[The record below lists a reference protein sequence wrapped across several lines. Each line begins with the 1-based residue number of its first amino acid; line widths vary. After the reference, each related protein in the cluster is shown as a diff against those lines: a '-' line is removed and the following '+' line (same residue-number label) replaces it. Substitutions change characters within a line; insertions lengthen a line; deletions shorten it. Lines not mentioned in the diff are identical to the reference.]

1 MIPGRLRGGPWVIGA
16 NVLLLVLLFAEARLV
31 PIGGAAG
38 TMGGAAGMAPGSG
51 LSLSGIWSS
60 DIVLV
65 ATGLLFLGLGFLLPL
80 HAGLLN
86 LAIHGEFLAGF
97 VVGSLLSRNTALV
110 PSAQA
115 GLGLLAGALAGGV
128 AGLVVAWLKRKF
140 AIHEILSGLL
150 LGAAMIP
157 VAHAFG
163 STPTAPPSLTIPLGS
178 LAERIPWAPSLHL
191 HPNFILAWGILL
203 LVLGIVFAFLI
214 SHILRASVR
223 GFDLRAVG
231 ANPLAAVAAG
241 VDVDGVQTTVM
252 AIGGACAG
260 LTGALQLWTNPAL
273 ALARWPFPIG
283 FAGLTVALVGG
294 GYLRGAVV
302 SAALLAVWL
311 GLPGIRT
318 ALEDP
323 AWAAV
328 SALLLVLPILWIL
341 PRQEPDQG
349 APRAIWRTRHREPL

>member
-1 MIPGRLRGGPWVIGA
+1 VIPGRCRGGPWVLGA
-16 NVLLLVLLFAEARLV
+16 NALLLVLLFAEARLV
-31 PIGGAAG
+31 PMAGAG
-38 TMGGAAGMAPGSG
+38 VSG
-51 LSLSGIWSS
+51 LAPDAGFSLRGIWSG
-60 DIVLV
+60 DIVLI

-97 VVGSLLSRNTALV
+97 VVGSLLSRSTDLV

-115 GLGLLAGALAGGV
+115 GLGLLAGALAGGLT
-128 AGLVVAWLKRKF
+128 GLVVAWLKRKF

-163 STPTAPPSLTIPLGS
+163 AAPTAPPSLTIPLGS
-178 LAERIPWAPSLHL
+178 LAERIPWGPSLHL
-191 HPNFILAWGILL
+191 HPSFVLAWGILL
-203 LVLGIVFAFLI
+203 LVLGIVFAFLT
-214 SHILRASVR
+214 SRMLRTSVR
-223 GFDLRAVG
+223 GFELRQVG
-231 ANPLAAVAAG
+231 ANPLAAVASG

-260 LTGALQLWTNPAL
+260 LTGALQLWTNPAA

-294 GYLRGAVV
+294 GYLRGAVLT
-302 SAALLAVWL
+302 AALLAMWL
-311 GLPGIRT
+311 GLPGIRA
-318 ALEDP
+318 ALETP
-323 AWAAV
+323 LWAALT
-328 SALLLVLPILWIL
+328 ALLLVLPIVWIL

>member
-1 MIPGRLRGGPWVIGA
+1 VIPGRCRGGPWVLGA
-16 NVLLLVLLFAEARLV
+16 NALLLVLLFAEARLV
-31 PIGGAAG
+31 PMVGGG
-38 TMGGAAGMAPGSG
+38 WSSG
-51 LSLSGIWSS
+51 LAPDAGLSFHGIWSG

-97 VVGSLLSRNTALV
+97 VVGSLLSRSTSLV

-115 GLGLLAGALAGGV
+115 GLGLLAGALAGGL
-128 AGLVVAWLKRKF
+128 AGLVIAWLKRKF

-163 STPTAPPSLTIPLGS
+163 ATPTAAPSLTIPLGS
-178 LAERIPWAPSLHL
+178 LADRIPWAPSLHL
-191 HPNFILAWGILL
+191 HPNFVLTWGILL
-203 LVLGIVFAFLI
+203 LVLGIVFAFLT

-223 GFDLRAVG
+223 GFELRQVG
-231 ANPLAAVAAG
+231 ANPLAAVASG
-241 VDVDGVQTTVM
+241 VDVDGMQTSVM

-260 LTGALQLWTNPAL
+260 LVGALQLWTNPAV

-294 GYLRGAVV
+294 GYLGGAVLT
-302 SAALLAVWL
+302 AALLAVWL
-311 GLPGIRT
+311 GLPGILA
-318 ALEDP
+318 ALENP
-323 AWAAV
+323 GWAAMT
-328 SALLLVLPILWIL
+328 ALLLILPIFWIL